1 MNYRKPVK
9 VVSQKPISSRR
20 KKVWSYNKDWTDAK
34 YFITIFWCLIWQ
46 IFTACFVTTTKII
59 WIFILVIVIQK
70 NTKKN
75 PAKSLE
81 NSEKC
86 QIHHFTGLFQNSRLL
101 TEAIHQLI
109 SHSSQDWSRRW
120 NGPNLIVYHM
130 IVVGDVYL
138 NINSPSDS
146 EFKKENAGDG
156 RLVKNCLRISYS
168 ICSCVEITCFLSS
181 KSRLKNMLLWRK
193 TRQATIMMDGQG
205 KIIHLISEKKVAKL
219 S

>member
-70 NTKKN
+70 NTKKT

-120 NGPNLIVYHM
+120 NGPNLKVYHM
-130 IVVGDVYL
+130 NVSVGCWGYIYL
-138 NINSPSDS
+138 NIRIQKR
-146 EFKKENAGDG
+146 ECWMGD
-156 RLVKNCLRISYS
+156 
-168 ICSCVEITCFLSS
+168 
-181 KSRLKNMLLWRK
+181 W
-193 TRQATIMMDGQG
+193 
-205 KIIHLISEKKVAKL
+205 
-219 S
+219 

>member
-1 MNYRKPVK
+1 MC
-9 VVSQKPISSRR
+9 Q
-20 KKVWSYNKDWTDAK
+20 
-34 YFITIFWCLIWQ
+34 
-46 IFTACFVTTTKII
+46 
-59 WIFILVIVIQK
+59 IFILVV
-70 NTKKN
+70 KKHEIKIRQIPWN
-75 PAKSLE
+75 SAKSDTLYR
-81 NSEKC
+81 
-86 QIHHFTGLFQNSRLL
+86 LFQNSRL

-130 IVVGDVYL
+130 NVSVGCWGIYL
-138 NINSPSDS
+138 SQHQNS
-146 EFKKENAGDG
+146 KKRMLDG
-156 RLVKNCLRISYS
+156 RLVKNCLISYS
-168 ICSCVEITCFLSS
+168 SVEITCFLSS

>member
-1 MNYRKPVK
+1 MN
-9 VVSQKPISSRR
+9 
-20 KKVWSYNKDWTDAK
+20 KK
-34 YFITIFWCLIWQ
+34 F
-46 IFTACFVTTTKII
+46 
-59 WIFILVIVIQK
+59 
-70 NTKKN
+70 
-75 PAKSLE
+75 AKSLE
-81 NSEKC
+81 NSEMSDTPFYRFVSK
-86 QIHHFTGLFQNSRLL
+86 QYSRLL

-130 IVVGDVYL
+130 NVSVSCWGIYL
-138 NINSPSDS
+138 SQHQNS
-146 EFKKENAGDG
+146 KKRMLDG
-156 RLVKNCLRISYS
+156 RLVKNCLISYS
-168 ICSCVEITCFLSS
+168 SVEITCFLSS